1 MTKTTCPKISTK
13 IITGMLLCFLV
24 ISGTLPFPSL
34 TSAQVITNE
43 VRVVASPT
51 RVGDDRSL
59 LLQPGEKRQI
69 TLKVRNVS
77 SQPIDALTL
86 VQDFILDE
94 DGSTPIPV
102 ELADGVSNRWSL
114 ANWVTIVPNSQT
126 LQPNETA
133 QLNALIEVPADALP
147 GGKYAMVVHEPLP
160 VGTAQDVLNQVESTA
175 SESRVNPKVG
185 TLLYV
190 IVDGPIN
197 EAAFIRDF
205 SFPKFTE
212 YGPVPFSLIIDNQS
226 DIHITPMISVDIY
239 SLFGQKVATIPLESK
254 NVFPVTSREFSGEW
268 DKVWGTGFYRAEV
281 TMSFGEQ
288 GQVAMARTSFW
299 FFPATLVIGIG
310 AGLLGLLAITLAVRR
325 HLIHRAMLD
334 KKRIQSL
341 EEQVAQLNQQDTI
354 QNQYQEFDADSQNTQ
369 DGRNSQENE

>member
-43 VRVVASPT
+43 IRVVASPT

-133 QLNALIEVPADALP
+133 QLNALIEVPTDALP
-147 GGKYAMVVHEPLP
+147 GGRYAMVVHEPLP

-212 YGPVPFSLIIDNQS
+212 YGPVPFTMIVDNQS
-226 DIHITPMISVDIY
+226 DIHITPKISVDIY
-239 SLFGQKVATIPLESK
+239 SLFGQKVATIPLETK

-325 HLIHRAMLD
+325 HLLHRAMLD

-341 EEQVAQLNQQDTI
+341 ENQVAHLTQQDTAQNITQEFGQNSQNI
-354 QNQYQEFDADSQNTQ
+354 QNPQEK
-369 DGRNSQENE
+369 REE

>member
-1 MTKTTCPKISTK
+1 MTKTTCPNLHTNLLS
-13 IITGMLLCFLV
+13 GLMLGFTVVLGTV
-24 ISGTLPFPSL
+24 IFPRL
-34 TSAQVITNE
+34 TNAQVITNE
-43 VRVVASPT
+43 IRVVASPT

-77 SQPIDALTL
+77 TQPIDALTM

-102 ELADGVSNRWSL
+102 ELPDGVSNKWSL
-114 ANWVTIVPNSQT
+114 ANWITIVPNSQT

-160 VGTAQDVLNQVESTA
+160 VGTAQDVLNQIDSTA

-197 EAAFIRDF
+197 EAAFVRDF

-212 YGPVPFSLIIDNQS
+212 YGPVPFTMIVDNQS
-226 DIHITPMISVDIY
+226 DIHITPKISVDIY
-239 SLFGQKVATIPLESK
+239 SLFGTKIATIPLESK
-254 NVFPVTSREFSGEW
+254 NVFPVTTREFSGEW
-268 DKVWGTGFYRAEV
+268 DKVWGAGFYRAEV

-288 GQVAMARTSFW
+288 GQVAMANTSFW

-310 AGLLGLLAITLAVRR
+310 AGLLGLLAITFAVRR
-325 HLIHRAMLD
+325 HLVHRAKLD
-334 KKRIQSL
+334 KKRIESL
-341 EEQVAQLNQQDTI
+341 ENQVAQLAEQESTQDSRQKI
-354 QNQYQEFDADSQNTQ
+354 QNESSEIQ
-369 DGRNSQENE
+369 DNLDR

>member
-43 VRVVASPT
+43 IRVVASPT

-205 SFPKFTE
+205 SFPRFTE
-212 YGPVPFSLIIDNQS
+212 YGPVPFSLIVDNQS

-369 DGRNSQENE
+369 DGRNSQEK